1 MASLVI
7 RNLLHDRVRLSVT
20 LVGIVF
26 SVVLTSVQLGLFFGF
41 MRATSD
47 LIDHSN
53 ADLWVLSKGVTHLET
68 AVPFSEK
75 KYYQVMAAPGVA
87 RVEKHMAGFGQWKK
101 PDGAQEG
108 ILLIGYN
115 LDSEMG
121 APWNLVEGNLA
132 SAEARLQQKEA
143 ELRRTVNGAREQ
155 ERREAFAAIRESET
169 TMLNARTEME
179 RRRSLHRTGDI
190 AREEVERAER
200 QFDVA
205 TARFEAAR
213 QRHSFVDA
221 AAREEDVA
229 RAQAEIELARAQIA
243 EARAMLDK
251 TVVRSPLDGV
261 ILRKHLKT
269 GETAMSS
276 QVGASQP
283 IVTLADSSVLRVR
296 VDVDEVD
303 VARLQVGHAAYVTAD
318 AFGDR
323 RFAGKVVR
331 IEQVLGKKNIRTD
344 DPAEKVETK
353 ILETLIE
360 LDAGNSLPLG
370 LRVNAYISLDE
381 AKS

>member
-1 MASLVI
+1 MKKRIVYAGVILVLLSTAVFWGISAERTRPKETASATQAAAPADTAKKVI
-7 RNLLHDRVRLSVT
+7 TAPGRVEPVSEEIRINAEITGKLKSVPVEEGDRVRR
-20 LVGIVF
+20 GQIIA
-26 SVVLTSVQLGLFFGF
+26 VLEDADF
-41 MRATSD
+41 RA
-47 LIDHSN
+47 
-53 ADLWVLSKGVTHLET
+53 
-68 AVPFSEK
+68 
-75 KYYQVMAAPGVA
+75 
-87 RVEKHMAGFGQWKK
+87 R
-101 PDGAQEG
+101 
-108 ILLIGYN
+108 
-115 LDSEMG
+115 
-121 APWNLVEGNLA
+121 LA

-143 ELRRTVNGAREQ
+143 ELRRTVNGARDQ
-155 ERREAFAAIRESET
+155 ERREAFAAIRESEA
-169 TMLNARTEME
+169 TMLNAKNEME

-200 QFDVA
+200 QFEVA
-205 TARFEAAR
+205 TARYEAAR

-269 GETAMSS
+269 GESAMSS

-303 VARLQVGHAAYVTAD
+303 VARLQVGQAAYVTAD

-331 IEQVLGKKNIRTD
+331 IGQVLGRKNVRTD
-344 DPAEKVETK
+344 DPAEKVDTK

-381 AKS
+381 ARNR